1 MPPLAL
7 GLVLV
12 AAVLHAGWN
21 LAVKQAKQKQVF
33 LWWALVVGSLCF
45 TVFIFANPPLP
56 ARAWPYVIS
65 SAIMEALYFVALTW
79 AYDIDDF
86 SLVYPLARGT
96 APLLLVIWSTL
107 FLGEPPRPA
116 GLLGILLLAV
126 GLIVVGSGSLWTR
139 RSLIARAPGSLEIAQ
154 APARHFSL
162 AGIAAALATALCVSI
177 YSAIDGAAARFVMPL
192 PYTVWILGLSTVFA
206 APFVIARYGTPA
218 LLGEWRFNWWRIIIV
233 GLAALLAYA
242 LVLQAYTMAHVSYAG
257 SVREVSIVFAALI
270 GWRFLGEGFG
280 VVRIVGSLLIFLG
293 IIVIAV
299 LG

>member
-1 MPPLAL
+1 
-7 GLVLV
+7 V
-12 AAVLHAGWN
+12 
-21 LAVKQAKQKQVF
+21 
-33 LWWALVVGSLCF
+33 
-45 TVFIFANPPLP
+45 
-56 ARAWPYVIS
+56 
-65 SAIMEALYFVALTW
+65 LYFDALTW

-96 APLLLVIWSTL
+96 APMLLVIWSTL

-126 GLIVVGSGSLWTR
+126 GLIIVGSGSLWTR
-139 RSLIARAPGSLEIAQ
+139 RPFIARSSSSLAIAQ
-154 APARHFSL
+154 APARRFSL
-162 AGIAAALATALCVSI
+162 AGIVAALATALCVSI
-177 YSAIDGAAARFVMPL
+177 YSAIDGAAARLVMPL

-218 LLGEWRFNWWRIIIV
+218 LLGEWRSNWWRIIIV

-280 VVRIVGSLLIFLG
+280 VARIVGSLLIFLG

>member
-7 GLVLV
+7 GLVLI

-21 LAVKQAKQKQVF
+21 LAVKQAQQKQVF
-33 LWWALVVGSLCF
+33 LWWALVIGSLCF
-45 TVFIFANPPLP
+45 TVFIFTNPPLP

-65 SAIMEALYFVALTW
+65 SAFMEALYFVALTW

-96 APLLLVIWSTL
+96 APMLLVIWSTL

-116 GLLGILLLAV
+116 GLLGILLLAL
-126 GLIVVGSGSLWTR
+126 GLIIVGSGSLWSR
-139 RSLIARAPGSLEIAQ
+139 LSKRSGHASEVVQAPGS
-154 APARHFSL
+154 RFSF
-162 AGIAAALATALCVSI
+162 AGIVAALTTALCVSI

-192 PYTVWILGLSTVFA
+192 PYTVWILGLSTIFA
-206 APFVIARYGTPA
+206 APVVIARYGASTM
-218 LLGEWRFNWWRIIIV
+218 LGEWRLNWRRIILV
-233 GLAALLAYA
+233 GLTALLTYA
-242 LVLQAYTMAHVSYAG
+242 LILQAYTMAHVSYAG

-280 VVRIVGSLLIFLG
+280 IPRIIGSLLIFLG

>member
-1 MPPLAL
+1 VPPLAL
-7 GLVLV
+7 ALVLI
-12 AAVLHAGWN
+12 AAMFHTGWN

-45 TVFIFANPPLP
+45 SVFIFANPPLP

-65 SAIMEALYFVALTW
+65 SALMEALYFIALTR
-79 AYDIDDF
+79 AYSIDDF

-96 APLLLVIWSTL
+96 APILLVVWSTL
-107 FLGEPPRPA
+107 FLGEPPA
-116 GLLGILLLAV
+116 LIGLLGIFLLAV

-139 RSLIARAPGSLEIAQ
+139 RALIALSPGSSVSVRTPVQ
-154 APARHFSL
+154 RFSF
-162 AGIAAALATALCVSI
+162 AGIVAALVTALCISI
-177 YSAIDGAAARFVMPL
+177 YTAIDGAAARFVMPL
-192 PYTVWILGLSTVFA
+192 PYTVWILGLSTIFS
-206 APFVIARYGTPA
+206 APVVIVRYGVPA
-218 LLGEWRFNWWRIIIV
+218 MLGEWRFNWWRIVVV
-233 GLAALLAYA
+233 GFAALFAYA

-280 VVRIVGSLLIFLG
+280 VARIVGSLLIFLG
-293 IIVIAV
+293 IIIIAV